1 VTLSQKLTQF
11 VLLIEYEGDKY
22 HGFQLQANEPTIQAE
37 LERALGKLTG
47 AICRVAGASRTDTGV
62 HALGQVVSFRTKST
76 LPAQTFTS
84 GLNYYLPVDIAVR
97 AAYRVSDGFR
107 VRSDAIS
114 REYNYYILNSSTR
127 SPLQRRHSC
136 RVGGE
141 LEIATMNRA
150 CRLLIGQ
157 HDFSSFATALG
168 SDVKSMVRRMYK
180 AEVKKEGDMVTLNM
194 VASSFLPHQV
204 RNTAGTLIRVGL
216 GKMTL
221 TEFSSIMEAHK
232 PGLAGPA
239 TEAGGLCLMNV
250 NYRQALS
257 GENENI

>member
-1 VTLSQKLTQF
+1 LGQQLTQF
-11 VLLIEYEGDKY
+11 VLIIEYEGDNY

-47 AICRVAGASRTDTGV
+47 AACRVAGASRTDTGV
-62 HALGQVVSFRTKST
+62 HALGQVVSFRTSST
-76 LPAQTFTS
+76 LPAQTFAS
-84 GLNYYLPVDIAVR
+84 GLNYYLPLDIAVR
-97 AAYRVSDGFR
+97 AAYRVPDGFR
-107 VRSDAIS
+107 VRSDAVS
-114 REYNYYILNSSTR
+114 REYNYYILNSGTR
-127 SPLQRRHSC
+127 SPLKRRHSC
-136 RVGGE
+136 RVGAE
-141 LEIATMNRA
+141 LDIPAMNRA

-157 HDFSSFATALG
+157 HDFGSFATALG
-168 SDVKSMVRRMYK
+168 PEVKSTVRRMYR
-180 AEVKKEGDMVTLNM
+180 AEVNKEGDMVTLNM

-221 TEFSSIMEAHK
+221 AEFSSIMEAHK

-239 TEAGGLCLMNV
+239 AEAGGLCLMKV
-250 NYRQALS
+250 NYRQPLS